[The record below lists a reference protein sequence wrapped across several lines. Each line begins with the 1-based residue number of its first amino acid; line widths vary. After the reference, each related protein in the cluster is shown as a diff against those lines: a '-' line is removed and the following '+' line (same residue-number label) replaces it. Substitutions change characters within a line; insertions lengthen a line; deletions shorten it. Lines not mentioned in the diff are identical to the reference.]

1 MWVFYFCT
9 MFYEEIITFL
19 TSKGLS
25 ALVSKGLAAF
35 IITASISLIV
45 IVINFITRK
54 IILSFFKRIAKS
66 TSSSF
71 DDLLIKNKVPR
82 LLSYI
87 PSLFF
92 LFWIIPS
99 YSNTLYLLIEA
110 FTVILFILTVRA
122 VLNTVKDYF
131 KSTDSLKHIPV
142 DSYIQVVMIFMW
154 FVGIVLILS
163 ILTGREVGTFLA
175 SIGALS
181 AIIILVFR
189 DTILGFVSSIQI
201 TVNDTVR
208 IGDWI
213 TMKGSNADG
222 NVIEVNLSTVKVQN
236 FDNTI
241 TTIPTYKLVSDSF
254 INWRGMDESDGR
266 RIKRSL
272 LIKPSSI
279 KFLDDEEIESL
290 KKIHLLSD
298 YIKKIHKEIK
308 SHNSSNQVDKSMLIN
323 GRNLTNLGIFRE
335 YVQRYLKEHPDTND
349 NLTMMCRQL
358 QPTAQGIPIQ
368 IYAFS
373 KDKEWTKY
381 EALTSD
387 IFDHLLSSV
396 KYFNLECFELNQF
409 PVQ

>member
-1 MWVFYFCT
+1 

-25 ALVSKGLAAF
+25 ELVSQGLATL
-35 IITASISLIV
+35 IIIASITLVV
-45 IVINFITRK
+45 IVINFITKK

-71 DDLLIKNKVPR
+71 DDLLIKNKVPG

-92 LFWIIPS
+92 LFWIIPT

-122 VLNTVKDYF
+122 ILNTVKDYF
-131 KSTDSLKHIPV
+131 KSSDSLKHIPV
-142 DSYIQVVMIFMW
+142 DSYIQVIMIFIW
-154 FVGIVLILS
+154 FVGIILILS
-163 ILTGREVGTFLA
+163 VLTGREVGTFLA
-175 SIGALS
+175 SLGALS

-254 INWRGMDESDGR
+254 INWRGMSESDGR

-308 SHNSSNQVDKSMLIN
+308 SYNSSNQVDKSMLIN

>member
-1 MWVFYFCT
+1 MYK
-9 MFYEEIITFL
+9 EEIIEFL
-19 TSKGLS
+19 SNYGISSYLSNLITTGL
-25 ALVSKGLAAF
+25 
-35 IITASISLIV
+35 IILSITV
-45 IVINFITRK
+45 IVIMINYITRR

-66 TSSSF
+66 TSSQF

-82 LLSYI
+82 LLSFI

-92 LFWIIPS
+92 LYLVVPTYTDNLVII
-99 YSNTLYLLIEA
+99 IEA
-110 FTVILFILTVRA
+110 LTIVLFIITVKS
-122 VLNTVKDYF
+122 VLGTVKDYF
-131 KSTDSLKHIPV
+131 KLSSSLKHIPI
-142 DSYIQVVMIFMW
+142 DSYIQVVMIFLW
-154 FVGIVLILS
+154 FIGIILILS
-163 ILTGREVGTFLA
+163 ILTGREIGTFLA
-175 SIGALS
+175 SLGALS

-213 TMKGSNADG
+213 TMKGSDADG
-222 NVIEVNLSTVKVQN
+222 TVIEVNLSTVKVQN

-254 INWRGMDESDGR
+254 INWRGMEESKGR

-272 LIKPSSI
+272 LIKPSSVR
-279 KFLDDEEIESL
+279 FLKNEEIDEL
-290 KKIHLLSD
+290 KKVKLIKD
-298 YIKKIHKEIK
+298 YLNKKSSEIELYNQKE
-308 SHNSSNQVDKSMLIN
+308 NADKSMLLN
-323 GRNLTNLGIFRE
+323 GRNMTNLGVFRTYIE
-335 YVQRYLKEHPDTND
+335 EYLKAHPMTND
-349 NLTMMCRQL
+349 DLTMMCRQL
-358 QPTAQGIPIQ
+358 EPTSQGIPIQ

-396 KYFNLECFELNQF
+396 KYFKLECFELNQ
-409 PVQ
+409 PTSN

>member
-1 MWVFYFCT
+1 

-25 ALVSKGLAAF
+25 ELVSQGLATL
-35 IITASISLIV
+35 IIVASISLVV
-45 IVINFITRK
+45 IVINFITKK

-92 LFWIIPS
+92 LFWIIPT

-110 FTVILFILTVRA
+110 FTVILFILTIRA
-122 VLNTVKDYF
+122 ILNTVKDYF
-131 KSTDSLKHIPV
+131 KSSDSLKHIPV
-142 DSYIQVVMIFMW
+142 DSYIQVIMIFIW
-154 FVGIVLILS
+154 FVGIILILS
-163 ILTGREVGTFLA
+163 VLTGREIGTFLA
-175 SIGALS
+175 SLGALS

-254 INWRGMDESDGR
+254 INWRGMSESDGR

-308 SHNSSNQVDKSMLIN
+308 SYNSSNQVDKSMLIN

>member
-1 MWVFYFCT
+1 

-25 ALVSKGLAAF
+25 ALVSKGLAVF

-45 IVINFITRK
+45 IVINLITRK
-54 IILSFFKRIAKS
+54 IILSFFERIAKS
-66 TSSSF
+66 TASSF

-82 LLSYI
+82 LLSYT

-92 LFWIIPS
+92 LFWVIPS
-99 YSNTLYLLIEA
+99 YLNTSYLLIEA
-110 FTVILFILTVRA
+110 FTIILFILIVRA
-122 VLNTVKDYF
+122 ILNTVKDYF
-131 KSTDSLKHIPV
+131 KSSASLKHIPV

-154 FVGIVLILS
+154 LVGIVLILS
-163 ILTGREVGTFLA
+163 VLTGREVGTFLA
-175 SIGALS
+175 SLGALS
-181 AIIILVFR
+181 AIIIFVFR
-189 DTILGFVSSIQI
+189 DTILGFVASIQI

-213 TMKGSNADG
+213 TMKNSNADG
-222 NVIEVNLSTVKVQN
+222 TVIEVNLSTVKVQN

-279 KFLDDEEIESL
+279 RFLNNEEIESL

-298 YIKKIHKEIK
+298 YINKIDKEIN
-308 SHNSSNQVDKSMLIN
+308 SFNSSNQIDKSVLIN
-323 GRNLTNLGIFRE
+323 GRNLTNLGVFRE
-335 YVQRYLKEHPDTND
+335 YVQIYLKEHPDTND
-349 NLTMMCRQL
+349 DLTMMCRQL
-358 QPTAQGIPIQ
+358 EPTAYGIPIQ
-368 IYAFS
+368 IYTFS

-381 EALTSD
+381 ESITSD

-396 KYFNLECFELNQF
+396 KYFHLDCFELSQY
-409 PVQ
+409 PAQ

>member
-1 MWVFYFCT
+1 MYK
-9 MFYEEIITFL
+9 EEIIKFL
-19 TSKGLS
+19 SNYGLNSNVSGLISS
-25 ALVSKGLAAF
+25 AL
-35 IITASISLIV
+35 IIISISV
-45 IVINFITRK
+45 IVLAINFITRN

-66 TSSSF
+66 TSSTF

-82 LLSYI
+82 LLSFI

-92 LFWIIPS
+92 LYLIIPT
-99 YSNTLYLLIEA
+99 YTDNLIIIIEA
-110 FTVILFILTVRA
+110 LTILLFIVTVKSI
-122 VLNTVKDYF
+122 LSTVKDYF
-131 KSTDSLKHIPV
+131 KLSPSLKHIPI
-142 DSYIQVVMIFMW
+142 DSYIQVIMIFLW
-154 FVGIVLILS
+154 FIGIILILS
-163 ILTGREVGTFLA
+163 VLTGREIGTFLA
-175 SIGALS
+175 SLGALS

-213 TMKGSNADG
+213 TMKGSDADG
-222 NVIEVNLSTVKVQN
+222 TVIEVNLSTVKVQN

-254 INWRGMDESDGR
+254 VNWRGMEESKGR

-279 KFLDDEEIESL
+279 GFLKNNEIDEL
-290 KKIHLLSD
+290 KKVKLITEYLNS
-298 YIKKIHKEIK
+298 KIKEID
-308 SHNSSNQVDKSMLIN
+308 SYNQKNNADKSMLLN
-323 GRNLTNLGIFRE
+323 GRNLTNLGVFRVYIE
-335 YVQRYLKEHPDTND
+335 QYLKAHPMTND
-349 NLTMMCRQL
+349 DLTMMCRQL
-358 QPTAQGIPIQ
+358 EPTSQGIPIQ

-409 PVQ
+409 PSN

>member
-1 MWVFYFCT
+1 

-25 ALVSKGLAAF
+25 ELVSQGLATL
-35 IITASISLIV
+35 IIVASISLVV
-45 IVINFITRK
+45 IVINFITKK

-71 DDLLIKNKVPR
+71 DDLLIKNKVPG

-92 LFWIIPS
+92 IFWIIPS

-122 VLNTVKDYF
+122 ILNTVKDYF
-131 KSTDSLKHIPV
+131 KSSDSLKHIPV
-142 DSYIQVVMIFMW
+142 DSYIQVIMIFIW
-154 FVGIVLILS
+154 FVGIILILS
-163 ILTGREVGTFLA
+163 VLTGREVGTFLA
-175 SIGALS
+175 SLGALS

-254 INWRGMDESDGR
+254 INWRGMSESDGR

-308 SHNSSNQVDKSMLIN
+308 SYNSSNQVDKSMLIN

-335 YVQRYLKEHPDTND
+335 YIQRYLKEHPDTND

>member
-1 MWVFYFCT
+1 

-25 ALVSKGLAAF
+25 ELVSQGLATL
-35 IITASISLIV
+35 IIVASISLVV
-45 IVINFITRK
+45 IVINFITKK

-71 DDLLIKNKVPR
+71 DDLLIKNKVPG

-122 VLNTVKDYF
+122 ILNTVKDYF
-131 KSTDSLKHIPV
+131 KSSDSLKHIPV
-142 DSYIQVVMIFMW
+142 DSYIQVIMIFIW
-154 FVGIVLILS
+154 FVGIILILS
-163 ILTGREVGTFLA
+163 VLTGREIGTFLA
-175 SIGALS
+175 SLGALS

-254 INWRGMDESDGR
+254 INWRGMSESDGR

-308 SHNSSNQVDKSMLIN
+308 SYNSSNQVDKSMLIN

>member
-1 MWVFYFCT
+1 MYK
-9 MFYEEIITFL
+9 EEIIKFL
-19 TSKGLS
+19 SNYGLNSNVSGLISS
-25 ALVSKGLAAF
+25 AL
-35 IITASISLIV
+35 IIISISV
-45 IVINFITRK
+45 IVLAINFITRN

-66 TSSSF
+66 TSSTF
-71 DDLLIKNKVPR
+71 DDLLIKNRVPR
-82 LLSYI
+82 LLSFI

-92 LFWIIPS
+92 LYLIIPT
-99 YSNTLYLLIEA
+99 YTDNLIIIIEA
-110 FTVILFILTVRA
+110 LTILLFIVTVKSI
-122 VLNTVKDYF
+122 LSTVKDYF
-131 KSTDSLKHIPV
+131 KLSPSLKHIPI
-142 DSYIQVVMIFMW
+142 DSYIQVIMIFLW
-154 FVGIVLILS
+154 FIGIILILS
-163 ILTGREVGTFLA
+163 VLTGREIGTFLA
-175 SIGALS
+175 SLGALS

-213 TMKGSNADG
+213 TMKGSDADG
-222 NVIEVNLSTVKVQN
+222 TVIEVNLSTVKVQN

-254 INWRGMDESDGR
+254 VNWRGMEESKGR

-279 KFLDDEEIESL
+279 GFLKNNEIEEL
-290 KKIHLLSD
+290 KKVKLITEYLNT
-298 YIKKIHKEIK
+298 KIKEID
-308 SHNSSNQVDKSMLIN
+308 SYNQKNNADKSMLLN
-323 GRNLTNLGIFRE
+323 GRNLTNLGVFRVYIE
-335 YVQRYLKEHPDTND
+335 QYLKAHPMTND
-349 NLTMMCRQL
+349 DLTMMCRQL
-358 QPTAQGIPIQ
+358 EPTSQGIPIQ

-409 PVQ
+409 PSN

>member
-1 MWVFYFCT
+1 

-25 ALVSKGLAAF
+25 ELVSQGLATL
-35 IITASISLIV
+35 IIVASISLVV
-45 IVINFITRK
+45 IVINFTTKK

-71 DDLLIKNKVPR
+71 DDLLIKNKVPG

-122 VLNTVKDYF
+122 ILNTVKDYF
-131 KSTDSLKHIPV
+131 KSSDSLKHIPV
-142 DSYIQVVMIFMW
+142 DSYIQVIMIFIW
-154 FVGIVLILS
+154 FVGIILILS
-163 ILTGREVGTFLA
+163 VLTGREVGTFLA
-175 SIGALS
+175 SLGALS

>member
-1 MWVFYFCT
+1 MYK
-9 MFYEEIITFL
+9 EEIIEFL
-19 TSKGLS
+19 SNYGINSYLS
-25 ALVSKGLAAF
+25 NLITIGIIIVLVS
-35 IITASISLIV
+35 IIV
-45 IVINFITRK
+45 IIINYVTRR

-82 LLSYI
+82 LLSFI

-92 LFWIIPS
+92 LYLVVPTYTDNLVII
-99 YSNTLYLLIEA
+99 IEA
-110 FTVILFILTVRA
+110 LTIVLFIITVKS
-122 VLNTVKDYF
+122 VLGTVKDYF
-131 KSTDSLKHIPV
+131 KLSSSLKHIPI
-142 DSYIQVVMIFMW
+142 DSYIQVVMIFLW
-154 FVGIVLILS
+154 FIGIILILS
-163 ILTGREVGTFLA
+163 VLTGREIGTFLA
-175 SIGALS
+175 SLGALS

-213 TMKGSNADG
+213 TMKGSDADG
-222 NVIEVNLSTVKVQN
+222 TVIEVNLSTVKVQN

-254 INWRGMDESDGR
+254 INWRGMEESKGR

-279 KFLDDEEIESL
+279 RFLKNDEIDELKKVKLIKEYLSQKSNEIEVYN
-290 KKIHLLSD
+290 KK
-298 YIKKIHKEIK
+298 E
-308 SHNSSNQVDKSMLIN
+308 NADKSMLLN
-323 GRNLTNLGIFRE
+323 GRNLTNLGVFRTYIE
-335 YVQRYLKEHPDTND
+335 EYLKAHPMTND
-349 NLTMMCRQL
+349 DLTMMCRQL
-358 QPTAQGIPIQ
+358 EPTSQGIPIQ
-368 IYAFS
+368 IYTFS

-396 KYFNLECFELNQF
+396 KYFKLECFELNQYTSN
-409 PVQ
+409 

>member
-1 MWVFYFCT
+1 

-25 ALVSKGLAAF
+25 ELVSQGLATL
-35 IITASISLIV
+35 IIVASISLVV
-45 IVINFITRK
+45 IVINFITKK

-71 DDLLIKNKVPR
+71 DDLLIKNKVPG

-122 VLNTVKDYF
+122 ILNTVKDYF
-131 KSTDSLKHIPV
+131 KSSDSLKHIPV
-142 DSYIQVVMIFMW
+142 DSYIQVIMIFIW
-154 FVGIVLILS
+154 FVGIILILS
-163 ILTGREVGTFLA
+163 VLTGREVGTFLA
-175 SIGALS
+175 SLGALS

-254 INWRGMDESDGR
+254 INWRGMRESEGR

-308 SHNSSNQVDKSMLIN
+308 SYNSSNQVDKSMLIN

-409 PVQ
+409 PAQ

>member
-1 MWVFYFCT
+1 

-25 ALVSKGLAAF
+25 ELVSQGLATL
-35 IITASISLIV
+35 IIVASISLVV
-45 IVINFITRK
+45 IVINFITKK

-71 DDLLIKNKVPR
+71 DDLLIKNKVPG

-122 VLNTVKDYF
+122 ILNTVKDYF
-131 KSTDSLKHIPV
+131 KSSDSLKHIPV
-142 DSYIQVVMIFMW
+142 DSYIQVIMIFIW
-154 FVGIVLILS
+154 FVGIILILS
-163 ILTGREVGTFLA
+163 VLTGREVGTFLA
-175 SIGALS
+175 SLGALS

-254 INWRGMDESDGR
+254 INWRGMSESDGR

-279 KFLDDEEIESL
+279 KFLNDEEIESL
-290 KKIHLLSD
+290 KKIHILSD

-308 SHNSSNQVDKSMLIN
+308 SYNSSNQVDKSMLIN

-335 YVQRYLKEHPDTND
+335 YIQRYLKEHPDTND

-409 PVQ
+409 PAQ